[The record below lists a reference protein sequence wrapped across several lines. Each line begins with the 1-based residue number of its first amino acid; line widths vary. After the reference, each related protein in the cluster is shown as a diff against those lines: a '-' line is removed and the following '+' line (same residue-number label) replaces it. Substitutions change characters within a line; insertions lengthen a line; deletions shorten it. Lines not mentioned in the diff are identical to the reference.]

1 MPFTTQNRCTFAS
14 KVAHFHVT
22 NGMVI
27 LDMFLFLSNIVA
39 AVKMALYMLSLSF
52 LELKLLLTKGSIFR
66 MTPTSK
72 GEAGEAGEAKIEI
85 LKTYYACAHA
95 LIKGNL
101 DFLK

>member
-1 MPFTTQNRCTFAS
+1 
-14 KVAHFHVT
+14 
-22 NGMVI
+22 MVI
-27 LDMFLFLSNIVA
+27 LDMVLFLSNIIA

-52 LELKLLLTKGSIFR
+52 LELKLLLTKSIFR

-72 GEAGEAGEAKIEI
+72 GEAGEAKIEI
-85 LKTYYACAHA
+85 LKTCYACAHA

>member
-1 MPFTTQNRCTFAS
+1 VPFTTQNRCTFAS

-27 LDMFLFLSNIVA
+27 LDMVLFLSNIIA

-52 LELKLLLTKGSIFR
+52 LELKLLLTKSIFR

-72 GEAGEAGEAKIEI
+72 GEAGEAKIEI